1 VRLRA
6 TSGAEGI
13 QEASSGV
20 IASRLL
26 AKLIGR
32 VSTNELAS
40 SWERGQHEPQL
51 VGLNNDSGG
60 CFSRQQL
67 LEIRSRFCQTNP

>member
-1 VRLRA
+1 VRLRE

-26 AKLIGR
+26 AKLTGR

-40 SWERGQHEPQL
+40 SWERGQHEPRL
-51 VGLNNDSGG
+51 WN
-60 CFSRQQL
+60 
-67 LEIRSRFCQTNP
+67 